1 MQCAFAVVVAFGL
14 VLGNCLVAAEPAR
27 QPQGL
32 GQLVVTDPQS
42 GSPVRLNLARY
53 HVNVVLHPPVALVQ
67 IDQSFYNPFTTQ
79 QEGTFVFNLPA
90 GASVSRFAMYT
101 THTELVEGE
110 LIDRARAANIYQSI
124 VSRRR
129 DPAILE
135 QIGDNLF
142 KMRVFPIFGRDTKRI
157 LLDFTL
163 PIVEQEGG
171 SYTFELPLM
180 SDLEPVW
187 DFAVTGA
194 IRGPNVAG
202 TAKSPSHSDLIFDA
216 AENGGLK
223 FEFRKQLYRPESAF
237 VVHFQQKA
245 SAEATVRSY
254 AGSSRRI
261 DKVADPFQVN
271 KFTSPRHCEFL
282 ATISPQVLD
291 KNEQPRGDKP
301 LPADLL
307 IVADTSGG
315 IADRD
320 RLRLAVQTIV
330 KGLRPDDR
338 FALGCADMTFR
349 ALTRSWVAA
358 SSPGA
363 QEALAKFDREL
374 FLGGSRFDKSLAGA
388 LDFLPALEAGH
399 RRLVVYVGDG
409 ALPPSGRAP
418 SAEVR
423 QSIVAALAQA
433 QARLFAVIQ
442 ENDPAG
448 RFFFEQL
455 AAASGGQVLR
465 IGAAAGSQE
474 ELTGWVQ
481 TGFAEPIKIVAVK
494 AEGVAQDDLF
504 VPTAWTPGR
513 SLQVFGRRKEP
524 GPMKLEVTFER
535 NGKAESHEWTLE
547 LKDNP
552 HDMFVGRLWAQR
564 KVDQLRAREA
574 LADSTT
580 ERQSAIAGIVS
591 LSQEWTLLSP
601 HTAFLVLENEGEY
614 PRYGIT
620 RQTRHQYWI
629 PADAV
634 PYQPLPKEAIAAL
647 VATRRASPVLTEKEF
662 ESVLA
667 KARLALAERAP
678 RRALN
683 TLETASK
690 SPLAPTST
698 EFQELRQSAVKL
710 LSRVDLLREKGPW
723 RGWFDRESSIGFDVP
738 VSDLVWRLLHGY
750 GAGGRYDDPQLSGLA
765 KHVPPPAGEMTLA
778 AYADWVAEVSGLSVW
793 LDRTTLSD
801 EGVAFDQ
808 QVLVT
813 GIRSMS
819 LESQLKHVLG
829 PLQLTHVFENGVLK
843 ITTSTKAGEKLTNRL
858 YPVSDLILSTSTTD
872 HSLLVDADLDREL
885 LSNRRLEEKLDRKV
899 SVNFDRMPINE
910 AFAFLSDKFDDNFI
924 VDRQRLGDEGVALDQ
939 PVTLRRRDV
948 PMRDVLALLC
958 EPVRLA
964 TTIENEAVVLT
975 TSRQAGEMMQTRLY
989 SAQGIVYD
997 MPPELEKNRRQLSP
1011 GRGGMGGGMIGGMGG
1026 GMGGGMSGGM
1036 MGGMGG
1042 FGGGEGG
1049 GGGFGVAGSS
1059 GFVGSSGAG
1068 SGSAPSLSESVA
1080 DGDRPK
1086 TPPAESTNSAPAGAS
1101 GIAKD
1106 DELNTNAL
1114 PMVDSSPVNN
1124 NFRNTP
1130 TPQNAV
1136 ATMNLI
1142 STTVQPDSWE
1152 DLSGPGSMMY
1162 YRGALSF
1169 VVRQTRAVHA
1179 EIEELVDRLHEFP
1192 PAFGVNSGFVPARI
1206 PVVGSDDIDRW
1217 DLTSLMNLIST
1228 VVQPDSW
1235 EDLSGPGS
1243 MFPHRPKLILAI
1255 RQTQAVH
1262 RDIHALLTGLRRAR
1276 YMARQGRAWKPI
1288 DLAQGPAFSTVLG
1301 LTNLAVGT
1309 RQSELLQPER
1319 DELAALAV
1327 LHEPLAGTQIW
1338 RATSANRRDGVA
1350 TIVRQTPERSE
1361 FEFDGRLARVEG
1373 DEAMVAYPGLTL
1385 VERGNWGEAVRRVV
1399 DGRLPWLPH
1408 RSRAELARLFQ
1419 VKVAAQDKETV
1430 QLQFALPGT
1439 SDAEILMTV
1448 SRKSGLPIK
1457 WESQLDG
1464 QTTMRLRFENLQQ
1477 VGAAS
1482 YWKTVVAEDESQR
1495 ELERWELVNS
1505 ADLKSDVPALAEG
1518 WNSELLFDVRDQEL
1532 ANMPPAMRL
1541 LQAVRLRD
1549 WKAADAALTTALA
1562 NHPDQPFLLLVKAWT
1577 LSQREGNHSAE
1588 IVAVLQQVA
1597 ASGNGDLLDPL
1608 SDASFAKLGDD
1619 AILDILLALP
1629 VERRRPR
1636 DWDKLAQ
1643 YAARTGRAYDAV
1655 GHLKAAMQQAGLV
1668 QEDFERARLL
1678 VELLLKSGHLAEG
1691 VAFAEER
1698 GKLPGVT
1705 PEEMAI
1711 LAETLHKGAA
1721 VAPAANMMRQALARP
1736 EATAERRQRL
1746 LMRRV
1751 DLEKGETRWR
1761 TIIEASELLP
1771 AESPLRAASADLIL
1785 AELTSP
1791 DLVEQV
1797 GLLAQL
1803 TKDSPLQTRL
1813 LLRQADLYVA
1823 RSNAVAA
1830 AGVGWRLFETRQLP
1844 ADRFDW
1850 LLERLRNARDNERLI
1865 LLIEDRLRRGA
1876 ALNQIQIEALATAY
1890 DAVGR
1895 PNDSLR
1901 ARSNPRD
1908 LKP

>member
-1 MQCAFAVVVAFGL
+1 MRGAFAVVIAFGL
-14 VLGNCLVAAEPAR
+14 NFSNSLAAAEPAR

-67 IDQSFYNPFTTQ
+67 IDQSFYNPFNTQ

-110 LIDRARAANIYQSI
+110 LIDRGRAANIYQSI
-124 VSRRR
+124 VNRRR

-163 PIVEQEGG
+163 PIMEQEGG
-171 SYTFELPLM
+171 NYTFELPLM

-194 IRGPNVAG
+194 IRGPTVAG
-202 TAKSPSHSDLIFDA
+202 TARSPSHANLAFDKT
-216 AENGGLK
+216 ENDGLK
-223 FEFRKQLYRPESAF
+223 FEFRKQHYRPESAF
-237 VVHFQQKA
+237 VVRFQQKA

-254 AGSSRRI
+254 ADSSPRI
-261 DKVADPFQVN
+261 DKAADPFQIN
-271 KFTSPRHCEFL
+271 KFTSLRHCELL

-291 KNEQPRGDKP
+291 KNDQPRDEKP
-301 LPADLL
+301 PPADLL

-320 RLRLAVQTIV
+320 QLHRAVQTIV
-330 KGLRPDDR
+330 KGLRTDDR
-338 FALGCADMTFR
+338 FAIGCADVAFR
-349 ALTRSWVAA
+349 ALASGWVATG
-358 SSPGA
+358 SPAA
-363 QEALAKFDREL
+363 QDALAKFDREL
-374 FLGGSRFDKSLAGA
+374 FLGESRFDKSLAGA
-388 LDFLPALEAGH
+388 MAFLPVPEAG
-399 RRLVVYVGDG
+399 RRRIVVYVGDG

-418 SAEVR
+418 STAER

-433 QARLFAVIQ
+433 QTRLFAVIQ

-448 RFFFEQL
+448 RYLFEQL

-481 TGFAEPIKIVAVK
+481 SGFAEPIKIAAVK
-494 AEGVAQDDLF
+494 AEGVAPDDLF
-504 VPTAWTPGR
+504 VPTAWAPGR
-513 SLQVFGRRKEP
+513 SLQIFGRRKEP
-524 GPMKLEVTFER
+524 GPMKLEVTIER
-535 NGKAESHEWTLE
+535 RGKLESHEWTLE

-552 HDMFVGRLWAQR
+552 ADMFVGRLWAQR
-564 KVDQLRAREA
+564 KVDQLRTREA
-574 LADSTT
+574 LADSAA
-580 ERQSAIAGIVS
+580 ERHSAIAGIVS

-614 PRYGIT
+614 PRYGIA

-629 PADAV
+629 PADAI
-634 PYQPLPKEAIAAL
+634 PYTPLPKEALVAL
-647 VATRRASPVLTEKEF
+647 VATRRAAPVLTEKEF
-662 ESVLA
+662 ASVLA
-667 KARLALAERAP
+667 KARLALTERAP

-690 SPLAPTST
+690 SPLAVASK
-698 EFQELRQSAVKL
+698 EFGDLQQSAVKL
-710 LSRVDLLREKGPW
+710 LSHSDLLRNMGPW
-723 RGWFDRESSIGFDVP
+723 RGWFDRERPIGFDVP

-750 GAGGRYDDPQLSGLA
+750 GAGGRYDDPQLAGLA
-765 KHVPPPAGEMTLA
+765 KHVPPPAGELTLA
-778 AYADWVAEVSGLSVW
+778 TYADWIAEVSGLSVW

-801 EGVAFDQ
+801 EGVALDQ

-829 PLQLTHVFENGVLK
+829 TIQLTHVFENGVLK
-843 ITTSTKAGEKLTNRL
+843 ITTSTKAGEKLATRL

-899 SVNFDRMPINE
+899 SVDFDRVPLSE
-910 AFAFLSDKFDDNFI
+910 ALSFLSDKFDDNFI
-924 VDRQRLGDEGVALDQ
+924 VDQQQLQENKVALNQ

-948 PMRDVLALLC
+948 PLREVLALLC
-958 EPVRLA
+958 EPIQLA

-975 TSRQAGEMMQTRLY
+975 TSTQAGQTMQTRLY

-997 MPPELEKNRRQLSP
+997 MPPELEKNRRQLWP
-1011 GRGGMGGGMIGGMGG
+1011 GRGGMGGLMGGGMGGGMGGMGGGMIGGSM
-1026 GMGGGMSGGM
+1026 
-1036 MGGMGG
+1036 MGG

-1049 GGGFGVAGSS
+1049 GGFGFAGSN
-1059 GFVGSSGAG
+1059 GFVGTSGTG
-1068 SGSAPSLSESVA
+1068 SGTAPSLSESAA
-1080 DGDRPK
+1080 DGDRAQALPLE
-1086 TPPAESTNSAPAGAS
+1086 PTNPVLAAPS
-1101 GIAKD
+1101 GFAKD
-1106 DELNTNAL
+1106 DELNVNAL
-1114 PMVDSSPVNN
+1114 PMVDSVPANN
-1124 NFRNTP
+1124 TFRNAP
-1130 TPQNAV
+1130 TPQTAV

-1152 DLSGPGSMMY
+1152 DLSGPGNMMY

-1179 EIEELVDRLHEFP
+1179 EIEELIDRLQEFP

-1206 PVVGSDDIDRW
+1206 PNVGPDDTDRW
-1217 DLTSLMNLIST
+1217 DLTSLMNVIST
-1228 VVQPDSW
+1228 SVQPDSW

-1243 MFPHRPKLILAI
+1243 IFPHRPKLILAI
-1255 RQTQAVH
+1255 RQTQAIH
-1262 RDIHALLTGLRRAR
+1262 REVHALLTGLRRAR
-1276 YMARQGRAWKPI
+1276 YMVRQGRAWKPI

-1301 LTNLAVGT
+1301 LTDLAVGT
-1309 RQSELLQPER
+1309 RQSELPQPDP

-1327 LHEPLAGTQIW
+1327 LREPLAGTQTW
-1338 RATSANRRDGVA
+1338 RAASANRREGVA
-1350 TIVRQTPERSE
+1350 TIVRSSFQRRE

-1408 RSRAELARLFQ
+1408 RSRAELARLFK
-1419 VKVAAQDKETV
+1419 VKVAAQNEETV
-1430 QLQFALPGT
+1430 QLQFGLPGM
-1439 SDAEILMTV
+1439 SDTEILMTV
-1448 SRKSGLPIK
+1448 SRNSGLPIK
-1457 WESQLDG
+1457 WENRLDG
-1464 QTTMRLRFENLQQ
+1464 QITMRLRFENLQQ
-1477 VGAAS
+1477 DGAAS
-1482 YWKTVVAEDESQR
+1482 YWKTVVAEDETQR
-1495 ELERWELVNS
+1495 ELERWELVS
-1505 ADLKSDVPALAEG
+1505 YDGLKSDILPLSEG
-1518 WNSELLFDVRDQEL
+1518 WKNDLVFNVRDQQL
-1532 ANMPPAMRL
+1532 AKAPPAMRI
-1541 LQAVRLRD
+1541 LQAVLLRD
-1549 WKAADAALTTALA
+1549 WKAADAALAMALA
-1562 NHPDQPFLLLVKAWT
+1562 NQPGQPFLLLIKAWT
-1577 LSQREGNHSAE
+1577 LSQYEGNHSAE
-1588 IVAVLQQVA
+1588 IVETLQRVA
-1597 ASGNGDLLDPL
+1597 ASGNGDLLEPL
-1608 SDASFAKLGDD
+1608 ADASFAKLGES

-1643 YAARTGRAYDAV
+1643 FAVRTGRAYDAV
-1655 GHLKAAMQQAGLV
+1655 GHLKAAMQQAGPV
-1668 QEDFERARLL
+1668 EDDFERARLL
-1678 VELLLKSGHLAEG
+1678 VELLLKTGHPAEG
-1691 VAFAEER
+1691 IALAEER
-1698 GKLPGVT
+1698 GKLPRVT

-1711 LAETLHKGAA
+1711 IAETLHRGAA
-1721 VAPAANMMRQALARP
+1721 VAPAANIMRQALARP

-1746 LMRRV
+1746 LMRRA
-1751 DLEKGETRWR
+1751 DLEKGDTRWR
-1761 TIIEASELLP
+1761 TMVEALELLP

-1791 DLVEQV
+1791 DLVEQA

-1803 TKDSPLQTRL
+1803 TKDPRLQTKL

-1830 AGVGWRLFETRQLP
+1830 AAVGWALFETRQLP

-1850 LLERLRNARDNERLI
+1850 LLERLRNAGDNERLI
-1865 LLIEDRLRRGA
+1865 LLVEDRLRRGA

-1895 PNDSLR
+1895 PDDSLR
-1901 ARSNPRD
+1901 ARSNARD
-1908 LKP
+1908 IKP